1 MIMSLIV
8 CRTISDMW
16 ENKSMNKMTIK
27 TKFGLVVKKK
37 RIELNLSQEKFAE
50 MIGLH
55 RTYISEVESGT
66 RNVSLINIEKIAK
79 GLNTSV
85 SEIFRE
91 MGE

>member
-8 CRTISDMW
+8 CRTISDIW

-37 RIELNLSQEKFAE
+37 RIDLNLSQEKFAE
-50 MIGLH
+50 TIGLH

-66 RNVSLINIEKIAK
+66 RNVSLMNIEKIAK
-79 GLNTSV
+79 GLNMSV